1 MHAEYN
7 TSQMSIEL
15 NAQHTMALLLSS
27 TWVAKVEREMPMHL
41 TKQVLL
47 RILSPNISVDL
58 NP

>member
-7 TSQMSIEL
+7 TSQRSIEL
-15 NAQHTMALLLSS
+15 NAQHTMALLLSR
-27 TWVAKVEREMPMHL
+27 TWVAKVEREMSMHL

-47 RILSPNISVDL
+47 RILPPNVSVDL